1 MPSIQTEI
9 RSEPVRTLP
18 AALRSW
24 ARETPGSVALRH
36 GAELL
41 TYAELDASVDR
52 VTLALAARGV
62 GKGDRVVLIGLNS
75 VAWAVVYLAC
85 LRLGVVVA
93 PANNRLNPEQL
104 SDQCD
109 LIEAKAVLYDPA
121 HADLA
126 RGSARSGREV
136 IELGDLLRWSRES
149 GLLPGPA
156 DPPVASEDL
165 ALISFTSGTTGVPK
179 GAMIS
184 HEALYKGALAV
195 AEFHGSTRDD
205 STLVLVPIFHNTGF
219 NDQFGHMLVAG
230 GCTHLLTK
238 YRTADAITE
247 LQERPV
253 TFLAAVPSILRMLM
267 MSEEAEHI
275 YGPASKL
282 FFGGSPM
289 PAAWI
294 DELLDRWPHLRLTH
308 AYGLSEFTS
317 IVSFLPHELVAAKG
331 ESVGVPAP
339 RVQLKVVDDEGRAQA
354 PGRTGEVWV
363 AGPTRMTGYWRQP
376 ELTEQKFRGQWLR
389 TGDLG
394 YLDDE
399 GLLWLTGRVDD
410 VINRGG
416 EKILPSFVESC
427 IAQRPD
433 VGQVVVFGI
442 EDPVLQ
448 QRVAAAVEPRPGT
461 GFDERAA
468 RDHLAQ
474 RLPDYAVP
482 ERWVIYA
489 KLPLTA
495 SGKVDRREVARRF
508 PLHAA
513 SGTPDVR

>member
-1 MPSIQTEI
+1 MHTQQ
-9 RSEPVRTLP
+9 TLP
-18 AALRSW
+18 AALRHW
-24 ARETPGSVALRH
+24 AGTTPDRVALRH
-36 GAELL
+36 GAEHL

-52 VTLALAARGV
+52 VAGALAARGA
-62 GKGDRVVLIGLNS
+62 GRGDRVVLIGLNS
-75 VAWAVVYLAC
+75 VPWIMAYLAC

-93 PANNRLNPEQL
+93 PANNRLNATQL
-104 SDQCD
+104 RDQCD
-109 LIEAKAVLYDPA
+109 LLEAKAVLHDAA
-121 HADLA
+121 HAELVRDIA
-126 RGSARSGREV
+126 RPGREV
-136 IELGDLLRWSRES
+136 IELGDLVRTAQGNEFTV
-149 GLLPGPA
+149 PDAP
-156 DPPVASEDL
+156 DPEDI
-165 ALISFTSGTTGVPK
+165 ALISFTSGTTGAPK
-179 GAMIS
+179 GAVLS

-195 AEFHGSTRDD
+195 AEFHGSTPDD
-205 STLVLVPIFHNTGF
+205 STLILVPVFHNTGF

-238 YRTADAITE
+238 YRTGDAIAE
-247 LQERPV
+247 LRERPV

-267 MSEEAEHI
+267 MSDEAEHI
-275 YGPASKL
+275 YGPAAKL

-294 DELLDRWPHLRLTH
+294 DELLARWPHLRLTH

-317 IVSFLPHELVAAKG
+317 ICSFLPHELVASKG
-331 ESVGVPAP
+331 ESVGLPAP
-339 RVQLKVVDDEGRAQA
+339 RVHLKVVDDQGHEQA

-363 AGPTRMTGYWRQP
+363 TGPTRMTGYWRQP

-394 YLDDE
+394 YLDDD

-448 QRVAAAVEPRPGT
+448 QRVAAAVEPRPDT
-461 GFDERAA
+461 MFNEHAA
-468 RDHLAQ
+468 RDHLAT

-482 ERWVIYA
+482 ERWVIYK

-508 PLHAA
+508 SDDAA
-513 SGTPDVR
+513 LGA

>member
-1 MPSIQTEI
+1 MQTEN
-9 RSEPVRTLP
+9 RSEPVRTLS
-18 AALRSW
+18 AALRGW
-24 ARETPGSVALRH
+24 ARESPDRVALRH
-36 GAELL
+36 GAEQL
-41 TYAELDASVDR
+41 TYADLDASVDR
-52 VTLALAARGV
+52 VAGTLAARGV
-62 GKGDRVVLIGLNS
+62 AKGDRVVLIGQNS
-75 VAWAVVYLAC
+75 VAWVVAYLAC

-93 PANNRLNPEQL
+93 PANNRLNPGQL
-104 SDQCD
+104 SDQCE
-109 LIEAKAVLYDPA
+109 LIEAKAVLYDA
-121 HADLA
+121 STAELVRD
-126 RGSARSGREV
+126 SAQSDREV
-136 IELGDLLRWSRES
+136 IELGELLGRADES
-149 GLLPGPA
+149 AEPAAPALPDAPTP
-156 DPPVASEDL
+156 DDL

-179 GAMIS
+179 GAMLS
-184 HEALYKGALAV
+184 HEALFKGALAV
-195 AEFHGSTRDD
+195 AEFHGSTQDD
-205 STLVLVPIFHNTGF
+205 STLILVPIFHNTGF
-219 NDQFGHMLVAG
+219 NDQFGHMLVVG
-230 GCTHLLTK
+230 GRTHLLTK
-238 YRTADAITE
+238 YRTADAIAE
-247 LQERPV
+247 LRERPV

-317 IVSFLPHELVAAKG
+317 IVSFLPHELVASKG
-331 ESVGVPAP
+331 ESVGLPAP
-339 RVQLKVVDDEGRAQA
+339 RVRLKVVDDQGREQTA
-354 PGRTGEVWV
+354 GRTGEVWV
-363 AGPTRMTGYWRQP
+363 AGPTRMIGYWQRP
-376 ELTEQKFRGQWLR
+376 ELTNQRFHGQWLR

-394 YLDDE
+394 YLDAE

-448 QRVAAAVEPRPGT
+448 QRVAAAVEPRPNA
-461 GFDERAA
+461 GFDEHAA
-468 RDHLAQ
+468 RDHLVQ

-482 ERWVIYA
+482 ERWVVYN

-495 SGKVDRREVARRF
+495 SGKVDRREVARQVSQQ
-508 PLHAA
+508 AA
-513 SGTPDVR
+513 SGAPGML

>member
-1 MPSIQTEI
+1 MQTEN

-18 AALRSW
+18 AALRGW
-24 ARETPGSVALRH
+24 ARESPDRVALRH
-36 GAELL
+36 GAEQL
-41 TYAELDASVDR
+41 TYAELDTGVDR
-52 VTLALAARGV
+52 VAITLAARGV
-62 GKGDRVVLIGLNS
+62 AKGDRVVLIGQNS
-75 VAWAVVYLAC
+75 VAWVVAYLAC

-93 PANNRLNPEQL
+93 PANNRLNPGQL
-104 SDQCD
+104 SDQCE
-109 LIEAKAVLYDPA
+109 LTEAKAVLYDA
-121 HADLA
+121 STAELVRD
-126 RGSARSGREV
+126 SAQSDREV
-136 IELGDLLRWSRES
+136 IELGELLRRADDSAEPAAPA
-149 GLLPGPA
+149 LPDAPSPG
-156 DPPVASEDL
+156 DL

-179 GAMIS
+179 GAMLS
-184 HEALYKGALAV
+184 HEALFKGALAV
-195 AEFHGSTRDD
+195 AEFHGSTQDD

-219 NDQFGHMLVAG
+219 NDQFGHMLVVG
-230 GCTHLLTK
+230 GRTHLLTK
-238 YRTADAITE
+238 YRTADAIAE
-247 LQERPV
+247 LRERPV

-289 PAAWI
+289 PATWI

-317 IVSFLPHELVAAKG
+317 IVSFLPHELVASKG
-331 ESVGVPAP
+331 ESVGLPAP
-339 RVQLKVVDDEGRAQA
+339 RVQLKVVDGQGRRQS
-354 PGRTGEVWV
+354 PGVTGEVWV
-363 AGPTRMTGYWRQP
+363 SGPTRMTGYWRQP
-376 ELTEQKFRGQWLR
+376 GLTEKKFKGEWLR

-442 EDPVLQ
+442 DDPVLQ
-448 QRVAAAVEPRPGT
+448 QRVAAAVEPRPNT
-461 GFDERAA
+461 LFDERAA

-482 ERWVIYA
+482 ERWTVYD

-508 PLHAA
+508 SHHAA
-513 SGTPDVR
+513 SGVPDV